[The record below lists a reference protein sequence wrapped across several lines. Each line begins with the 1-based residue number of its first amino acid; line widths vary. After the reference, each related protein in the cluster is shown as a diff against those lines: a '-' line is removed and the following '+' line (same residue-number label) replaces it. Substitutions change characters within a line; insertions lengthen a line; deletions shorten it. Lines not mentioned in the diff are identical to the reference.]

1 MLEIRLLGPPALT
14 LDGVPFVLQASK
26 RAFSLL
32 AYLALHVS
40 KANSRD
46 VLAFAL
52 WPDQDE
58 DAARATLR
66 RHVHRLSKALP
77 PAAVPWLA
85 TDGRRYVGLN
95 RAAPLAVDV
104 GAFEFAI
111 ESGDD
116 ARASEIYKGDLCT
129 GFDDEW
135 LDAPRERFR
144 MLQIASLGRLAQSAR
159 ADRRFDDAAAFLTR
173 LLGFEPFDEET
184 LRALMSVRNEL
195 GDRAGALATYE
206 RFSEQLKR
214 ELNIAPMQDTLVRYQ
229 AIRDGE
235 PTAGAS
241 RSSRS
246 PLESARHALPLL
258 GRRAELARVDE
269 MLRHPER
276 GTRVLAVSGV
286 AGIGK
291 SRFAEVVALDAE
303 RTGMRV
309 SIGTTSVPESRPY
322 ESIVRVLANLAPFLS
337 KEGRENIAAL
347 SGPATTE
354 SAVFARS
361 REQLFESVSRA
372 LEEASLTRPL
382 LVVLEDLHWAGTS
395 TLELV
400 EHIAR
405 YDLAERCRFLL
416 TMREDEAQGAD
427 ALSLRRRLLS
437 DDLGVAISLCPLNAS
452 EVEPLTGSASKP
464 QLGMNAGELVAR
476 SGGNPFFIASLLELG
491 SDAPTLEDSLRG
503 RLLRLPAEAQE
514 IATAA
519 AVFGEAFDA
528 ERIGRLTGENEGSVF
543 RALGPLLDARL
554 VRDAGAGARYGFSF
568 SHALIR
574 EAAYALLDEPTRRR
588 RHARAAALTAEDAAT
603 DVGLAY
609 EVAAHYRRANL
620 SDEAARWYGKAADH
634 AYSTYASQEAL
645 TLASE
650 GIALTANRDARIAL
664 LLIRESAARRL
675 GRVEEALSDLRELD
689 ALAGDDRETG
699 WEIGLRRVFL
709 GNFKY
714 DVEIAETGL
723 RALERFGDTPARR
736 ATALDMRAQ
745 IEAGRERPEN
755 AIAGFRDA
763 SALYETLGDARSQ
776 LRCDIWLFQQNAL
789 LDRYADI
796 ARARAEVVARSE
808 AFGNDGLLLFT
819 GGIVCGAGSLT
830 TDDRMMLELSNSFIA
845 TAERLRSNWYLG
857 FALDSLAE
865 RLCYAKRTC
874 EADHVL
880 ERARAFWM
888 TGGSGTSGLW
898 EQRKMQVD
906 VQAGRYADAFRR
918 GELCDKL
925 LPEIDRPLAMYL
937 TSLHR
942 LDAALE
948 SEDIDAA
955 QRYVLEF
962 RSRLEAVT
970 YTLYRLLALL
980 SELRFCFFVRD
991 WAGTLEAAKAIAAN
1005 FGHDSRRYRRLVLGS
1020 APFRVL
1026 AALELGDVN
1035 EAAGAAADIEAS
1047 FDAALAD
1054 GYADGAIGAYA
1065 VARAYRSRNLPAE
1078 AGLWLAMAHRS
1089 LEAESAAFGDPEA
1102 EAAYRRR
1109 PIIRD
1114 ITVPST

>member
-32 AYLALHVS
+32 AYLALHAS
-40 KANSRD
+40 EANSRD
-46 VLAFAL
+46 VVAFAL

-77 PAAVPWLA
+77 LAATPWLA

-95 RAAPLAVDV
+95 RAAPLTVDA
-104 GAFEFAI
+104 GAFEFAL

-116 ARASEIYKGDLCT
+116 ARACEIYEGDLCA

-144 MLQIASLGRLAQSAR
+144 MLQIAALGRLAQRAR
-159 ADRRFDDAAAFLTR
+159 ADRRFDDAAASLTR

-206 RFSEQLKR
+206 RFAEQLQR
-214 ELNIAPMQDTLVRYQ
+214 ELNIAPMQDTLARYQ
-229 AIRDGE
+229 AIRDGAL
-235 PTAGAS
+235 TGGGS
-241 RSSRS
+241 TSSRA
-246 PLESARHALPLL
+246 PLESTRHALPLL

-269 MLRHPER
+269 TLRRSER
-276 GTRVLAVSGV
+276 GTRVIAVSGV

-291 SRFAEVVALDAE
+291 SRFAELVALDAE

-309 SIGTTSVPESRPY
+309 SVGTTSAPESRPY
-322 ESIVRVLANLAPFLS
+322 ESIVRALSNLAPFLS
-337 KEGRENIAAL
+337 AQGRENIAAF
-347 SGPATTE
+347 SGPATPG
-354 SAVFARS
+354 SAAVARS
-361 REQLFESVSRA
+361 REQLFESVAGA
-372 LEEASLTRPL
+372 LEEASLARPL
-382 LVVLEDLHWAGTS
+382 LVVLEDLHWAGSS
-395 TLELV
+395 TIELV

-405 YDLAERCRFLL
+405 YDLAERCKFLL
-416 TMREDEAQGAD
+416 TMREDEAQGVD

-437 DDLGVAISLCPLNAS
+437 DDLAVTISLCPLTES
-452 EVEPLTGSASKP
+452 EVEPLTGSASNP
-464 QLGMNAGELVAR
+464 QLGMNAGELIAR

-491 SDAPTLEDSLRG
+491 SDAPTLEDALRG
-503 RLLRLPAEAQE
+503 RLLRLLPEAQE
-514 IATAA
+514 VATAA

-528 ERIGRLTGENEGSVF
+528 ERIGRLTGQSEGSVF

-574 EAAYALLDEPTRRR
+574 DAAYALLDETARRR
-588 RHARAAALTAEDAAT
+588 RHARAAALIAEDAAT
-603 DVGLAY
+603 DAGLAY
-609 EVAAHYRRANL
+609 EVAGHYHRANL
-620 SDEAARWYGKAADH
+620 ADEAAVWYGNAANH
-634 AYSTYASQEAL
+634 AYSAYASQEAFA
-645 TLASE
+645 LASE
-650 GIALTANRDARIAL
+650 GIALTADRKARIAL

-675 GRVEEALSDLRELD
+675 GRVGEALADLRELD

-714 DVEIAETGL
+714 DVETAETGL

-755 AIAGFRDA
+755 AIAGFREA
-763 SALYETLGDARSQ
+763 SAQYEALGDARSQ

-796 ARARAEVVARSE
+796 ARARAEIVARSE

-819 GGIVCGAGSLT
+819 GGIVCGAGSLSI
-830 TDDRMMLELSNSFIA
+830 DDRTMLEMSNDFVA

-865 RLCYAKRTC
+865 RLCYAKRTF
-874 EADHVL
+874 EADQVL
-880 ERARAFWM
+880 ERARAFWL

-906 VQAGRYADAFRR
+906 VQAGRFADAFRR
-918 GELCDKL
+918 GEVCDKL
-925 LPEIDRPLAMYL
+925 LAEIDRPLAMYL
-937 TSLHR
+937 TSVHR
-942 LDAALE
+942 LDAAFE
-948 SEDIDAA
+948 SEDADAA
-955 QRYVLEF
+955 QRYVREF
-962 RSRLEAVT
+962 RTRLEAVT

-980 SELRFCFFVRD
+980 SELRFRFFMRD
-991 WAGTLEAAKAIAAN
+991 WAGTVEAAKAIATS
-1005 FGHDSRRYRRLVLGS
+1005 FGHDPRRYRRLLLGS

-1026 AALELGDVN
+1026 AALELGDVS
-1035 EAAGAAADIEAS
+1035 EASNAAADIELS
-1047 FDAALAD
+1047 LEAALAD
-1054 GYADGAIGAYA
+1054 GYAHGAIAAYA
-1065 VARAYRSRNLPAE
+1065 VARAHRSGNLPAE
-1078 AGLWLAMAHRS
+1078 GGLWLTMARAN

-1114 ITVPST
+1114 IKATV